1 MRDVPYRTT
10 EGMEN
15 KCANLM
21 KTDLAPWTLQ
31 KAIGRLPL
39 LFVSLRYFA
48 DSGTNWL
55 RSGNAYREPVR

>member
-1 MRDVPYRTT
+1 
-10 EGMEN
+10 
-15 KCANLM
+15 M